1 MQICKSQTQ
10 FYRSLISPPFYFQLW
25 IPLKKKKKYKFPSN
39 LFRSSTSRVI
49 IQPPPINQIL
59 VCSRVLHRTENS
71 SLFSCAC
78 LGSST
83 SPFSS
88 RYAFVDAP
96 PPRDF
101 LFVARPGARNNRAQ
115 TVWNSMAHAVDSS
128 NAHMYL

>member
-25 IPLKKKKKYKFPSN
+25 IPLKKKNTNFP
-39 LFRSSTSRVI
+39 RSSTSRVI

-59 VCSRVLHRTENS
+59 VCSRVLRRTENS

-88 RYAFVDAP
+88 RYACVDAP